1 MDSLITNLSKHYK
14 LKKRKKLKILLM
26 NLKELQLNCLNL
38 YDMNKLISWIKYKWV
53 KYKRKSFL
61 DL

>member
-1 MDSLITNLSKHYK
+1 
-14 LKKRKKLKILLM
+14 M

-38 YDMNKLISWIKYKWV
+38 YDMNKLISWINYKWA